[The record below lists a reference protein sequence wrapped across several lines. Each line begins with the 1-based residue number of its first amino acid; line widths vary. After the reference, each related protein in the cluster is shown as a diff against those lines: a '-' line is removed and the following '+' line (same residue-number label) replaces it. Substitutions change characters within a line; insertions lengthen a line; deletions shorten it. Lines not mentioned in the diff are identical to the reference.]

1 MGKINY
7 TIGDLFL
14 EVGNLIKKYE
24 YSLNIQNEKK
34 ETNPMYSINEVISIY
49 PQLSKHIITKYISD
63 GILPVTRIGNH
74 RYFYKLDIENVLK
87 SKIEQI
93 NVTNQLNSWRN
104 NK

>member
-1 MGKINY
+1 MEKINY

-34 ETNPMYSINEVISIY
+34 ETNPMYSINEVITIY

-74 RYFYKLDIENVLK
+74 RYFYKLDIENILK
-87 SKIEQI
+87 AKTEQI
-93 NVTNQLNSWRN
+93 NITNKLNTWRN
-104 NK
+104 QE